1 MINTVCGITSTGRI
15 CTDLAQALDKEGHE
29 VKIAYGREPV
39 PNQFSKYAVRI
50 GTDLDVKIHGLKT
63 RFFDKTGF
71 GSKKS
76 TIEFIEFV
84 RKYNPDIIHLHNIHG
99 YYINIEVLFEYL
111 KEEFKGKVIW
121 TLHDCWSYT
130 GHCAYYDFEKCDL
143 WKTGC
148 KNCPQK
154 TQYPKSIIFSNAK
167 NNYKIKKQLFKGVN
181 NMILVTPSKWLADEV
196 KKSYLQDYRVVVIN
210 NGINT
215 KIFKPN
221 KSDIKNRFDIVDKK
235 IILGVAA
242 VWDRRKG
249 LSTFIDLAKK
259 INESYQIVVIG
270 VTEEQKKEL
279 PENIIGVTRTNSPEE
294 LANWYAAA
302 DIFLNPTLED
312 NYPTTNIEAIACDTP
327 VITFDTG
334 GSPESAQMYGKVVG
348 QNIDEILKAI
358 YENSFKKN
366 IEDKSVE
373 KMISGYMEL
382 YSGID
387 VI

>member
-1 MINTVCGITSTGRI
+1 MKILMINTVCGITSTGRI

-39 PNQFSKYAVRI
+39 PDQFSKYAVRI
-50 GTDLDVKIHGLKT
+50 GADLDVKIHGLKT

-84 RKYNPDIIHLHNIHG
+84 REYNPDIIHLHNIHG
-99 YYINIEVLFEYL
+99 YYINMEVLFKYL

-148 KNCPQK
+148 QKCPQK
-154 TQYPKSIIFSNAK
+154 AQYPKSILFSNAK
-167 NNYKIKKQLFKGVN
+167 NNYTNKKQLFNGVN

-196 KKSYLQDYRVVVIN
+196 NKSYLKDYKVVVIN

-215 KIFKPN
+215 NIFKPN
-221 KSDIKNRFDIVDKK
+221 KSDIKERFNIKDKK

-270 VTEEQKKEL
+270 VTEAQKKEL
-279 PENIIGVTRTNSPEE
+279 PENIIGLTRTNSPEE

-358 YENSFKKN
+358 YQNSFKKN

-373 KMISGYMEL
+373 KMISDYMEL
-382 YSGID
+382 YS
-387 VI
+387 V